1 MFLSIKVGLSEWG
14 PSNTGLET
22 GPQPSGNDWQQPL
35 CERFGW
41 GGLLRLYRH
50 ADLLPTI
57 QSNTLL
63 MFRIRWTLRRCTV
76 SVIYT

>member
-22 GPQPSGNDWQQPL
+22 G
-35 CERFGW
+35 FGW
-41 GGLLRLYRH
+41 GGLLRLHGH

-63 MFRIRWTLRRCTV
+63 MIRIRWTLRRCTV